1 MILKYFFKIGN
12 ADKNKEEQQLLLKAI
27 INPSNITVPLLDIVG
42 DEDDLVLASL
52 SSAPLN
58 NN

>member
-1 MILKYFFKIGN
+1 LILKFFLIGN
-12 ADKNKEEQQLLLKAI
+12 ADKNKEEQQLLLKAV
-27 INPSNITVPLLDIVG
+27 INPSSMTVPLLDIVG
-42 DEDDLVLASL
+42 AEDDLVLASL